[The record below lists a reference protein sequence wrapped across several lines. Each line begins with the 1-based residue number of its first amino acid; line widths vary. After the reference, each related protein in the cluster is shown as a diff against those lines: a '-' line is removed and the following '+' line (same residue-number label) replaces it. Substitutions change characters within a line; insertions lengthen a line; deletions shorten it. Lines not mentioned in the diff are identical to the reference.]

1 MSSSTWFMLL
11 LTAQTV
17 AEYLAH
23 IFLTYTHKIA
33 ALVSDLYQNTRWK
46 SISVIVIPLSTAL
59 SSTSC

>member
-1 MSSSTWFMLL
+1 MSGSTWFMLL

-33 ALVSDLYQNTRWK
+33 ALVSDLYQNTRW
-46 SISVIVIPLSTAL
+46 
-59 SSTSC
+59 